1 MAEWQGVWR
10 GEVCRDTDAG
20 ARSGRGWGDGGSM
33 GEKWGEEGADEG
45 VWRGRGVV
53 GEGGG
58 IIDGGA

>member
-1 MAEWQGVWR
+1 MQG
-10 GEVCRDTDAG
+10 DTDAG